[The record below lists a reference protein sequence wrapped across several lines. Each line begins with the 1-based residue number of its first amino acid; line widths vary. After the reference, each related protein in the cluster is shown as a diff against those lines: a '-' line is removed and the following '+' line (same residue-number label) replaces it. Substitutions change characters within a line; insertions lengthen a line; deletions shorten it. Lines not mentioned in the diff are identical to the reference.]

1 MAFLTSGYV
10 DLAVGTSTRV
20 ALSPTTSAFVIHEGM
35 ARAAVQASAQV
46 AGYSLGNTSTNDMVR
61 LLTLSQWFHFAGG
74 FRRGIDPPP
83 VVREYFD
90 KLTEL
95 REGKWPLPGLT
106 PSTEDG
112 IGGVQSSSTNESDAE
127 ARVQYFSRTKLT
139 SW

>member
-1 MAFLTSGYV
+1 MHITSGYV
-10 DLAVGTSTRV
+10 DLAVGTATRV
-20 ALSPTTSAFVIHEGM
+20 ALSPSTSAFVIHEGM
-35 ARAAVQASAQV
+35 ARAAVNASAQV

-112 IGGVQSSSTNESDAE
+112 IGGVQFSASTATATSG
-127 ARVQYFSRTKLT
+127 RVQHFSRSKLT